1 MQLIKNLI
9 YKYRMRKNP
18 AILLREL
25 GAKIGEN
32 CEIYPTANFID
43 PYLIKIGNNVRI
55 NEGVQLITHDGG
67 VWVLRNLYSKLKDI
81 DLFGKIVIGNNVHIG
96 TNAVIM
102 PGVKIGNNCIIGVSA
117 VVTKNVPDNSVV
129 VGIPAKVIKNIDEYR
144 EKNEAAFI
152 YSKNIPVE
160 KKREFVLK
168 HINNRKKM

>member
-1 MQLIKNLI
+1 M
-9 YKYRMRKNP
+9 
-18 AILLREL
+18 
-25 GAKIGEN
+25 
-32 CEIYPTANFID
+32 
-43 PYLIKIGNNVRI
+43 
-55 NEGVQLITHDGG
+55 GG

-81 DLFGKIVIGNNVHIG
+81 DLFGEIVIGNNVHIG